1 MKRYIKS
8 SYGEDNF
15 EEAFESIQDDISN
28 FIESNGPTSYEDLKN
43 LTSRKVRKYFNES
56 NLGMRSEEDVVD
68 SLMDNFESYGWIE
81 GCV

>member
-8 SYGEDNF
+8 SYSEDNF

-28 FIESNGPTSYEDLKN
+28 FIESNGLTSYEDLKN

-56 NLGMRSEEDVVD
+56 NLGMRLEEDVVD
-68 SLMDNFESYGWIE
+68 SLMDNFEYYGWIE
-81 GCV
+81 GRV